1 MGRPSY
7 TRLGSNNRCANWS
20 WEASR
25 FRLRCVQSH
34 TLTLPV
40 SQNVLELLYSDPR
53 TRPTHVTSLIHI
65 LAEDESQQVQE
76 FVTFLLNERP
86 VTPTVSLR
94 PQSRIGFATF
104 SKPPHPPTLTAEPLI
119 EDPSEPKNTGA
130 TQTIQY
136 MDELSD
142 DTLPTP
148 PSWGNFQE
156 STLDGNDPH
165 NDPTPARNRSHSS
178 ESFRP
183 ELPDGVPSPT
193 SVSEVDTPSPNQY
206 RPEST
211 YLPDSLAGGTSG
223 TESGPP
229 DTPSEQTNSDAPS
242 SQLRRGSCSMKI
254 AIPPVA
260 VDYIASSGITPIS
273 QRTPKSISPSLTPA
287 LVIPLPESPVVSPYL
302 AQSISAREEDS
313 ETMLDYFLAGHQR
326 RRLPNRLSSDSSV
339 SVASG

>member
-1 MGRPSY
+1 MP
-7 TRLGSNNRCANWS
+7 A
-20 WEASR
+20 
-25 FRLRCVQSH
+25 
-34 TLTLPV
+34 
-40 SQNVLELLYSDPR
+40 
-53 TRPTHVTSLIHI
+53 I
-65 LAEDESQQVQE
+65 
-76 FVTFLLNERP
+76 
-86 VTPTVSLR
+86 SLR
-94 PQSRIGFATF
+94 PHSRIGFATF
-104 SKPPHPPTLTAEPLI
+104 SKPPHPPTPTTEPLI
-119 EDPSEPKNTGA
+119 EEPSEPKNTGA

-165 NDPTPARNRSHSS
+165 DEPTPTRNRSHSS

-193 SVSEVDTPSPNQY
+193 SVSEVNTPSPNQC

-211 YLPDSLAGGTSG
+211 YLLDSLAGGTSG

-229 DTPSEQTNSDAPS
+229 TTPSEQANANAPS
-242 SQLRRGSCSMKI
+242 SEPRRSPCSMKI

-287 LVIPLPESPVVSPYL
+287 LVIPLPESPMVSPYL
-302 AQSISAREEDS
+302 TQSIGARDEDS

-326 RRLPNRLSSDSSV
+326 RRLLHRLSSDSSV